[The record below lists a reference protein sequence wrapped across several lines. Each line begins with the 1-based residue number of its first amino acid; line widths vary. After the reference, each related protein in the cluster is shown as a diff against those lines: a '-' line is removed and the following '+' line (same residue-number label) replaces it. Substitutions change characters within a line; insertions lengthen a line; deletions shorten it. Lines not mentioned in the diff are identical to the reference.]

1 MRGYAPRCTHGRVG
15 RTTKSTLKEQRQTP
29 IYLGW
34 THCTK
39 GRQWAITDAT
49 EWLVITARWKNTNL
63 FSLQFFFFFSAQSG
77 PRPPQRA
84 CCTDKTLLLHE
95 WASFICTSY
104 ISVSEAARQPMHS
117 NYLQSCLRTPNSHT
131 FKFKRLYWQW
141 KGGVGGRIQQKH
153 RGASVGAGNA
163 IIQLMMTLNGT
174 IMAPW

>member
-1 MRGYAPRCTHGRVG
+1 MHTRARGQNNKVHTEGTKADTNIFRLNALYQRKTMSDYGRYGMACNYGSLEEHKSVF
-15 RTTKSTLKEQRQTP
+15 TT
-29 IYLGW
+29 
-34 THCTK
+34 
-39 GRQWAITDAT
+39 
-49 EWLVITARWKNTNL
+49 V
-63 FSLQFFFFFSAQSG
+63 FFFFSAQSG

-95 WASFICTSY
+95 WASSICTSY